1 MGGSPKPHG
10 DTSRFFPIQGSV
22 PHALLATF
30 ALGAILALGSTA
42 AAQTFTVTP
51 YGPSC
56 GPIAT
61 GTVTPNGNTYRFA
74 FTVSNALPNTAVM
87 NIVGVNE
94 TAIPINFGVPCLLLT
109 EIAFMQVH
117 QTDSTGS
124 YTWSHALALTFCGF
138 ARIQFAEIS
147 FAANNTLVVKAS
159 NGLFMNCN

>member
-1 MGGSPKPHG
+1 MRS
-10 DTSRFFPIQGSV
+10 
-22 PHALLATF
+22 LATF
-30 ALGAILALGSTA
+30 ALGAILALGSTV

-61 GTVTPNGNTYRFA
+61 GTVTPEGNTHRFE
-74 FTVSNALPNTAVM
+74 FTVSNALPNTSVM
-87 NIVGVNE
+87 NFVGVN
-94 TAIPINFGVPCLLLT
+94 AIAVPINFGVPCLLLT
-109 EIAFMQVH
+109 EIVFMQIH

-124 YTWSHALALTFCGF
+124 YTWSHALPSTFCGF

-147 FAANNTLVVKAS
+147 FGTNNNLLVKAS